1 MVTCDVAVF
10 GSGVFGAWTAL
21 WLRRAGAS
29 VVLLDPYGPGNSRSS
44 SGGESRIIRM
54 GYGPDEIYTQWSI
67 RSLVHW
73 KELAGQTG
81 QRLFEQTGVLWMALE
96 DDVYAGHTKR
106 LLEKHGVEFET
117 LPASEL
123 AARYPRITCA
133 PHSWGLFEPR
143 SGALMARRAVQAVA
157 AEGARSGVHQIAEVI
172 AAPAG
177 AGVLR
182 EAVTASGTKIA
193 AGAFVFACG
202 PWLPKLFP
210 LFLGRRICPTRQEV
224 MFFGPRADDRR
235 FTPGQFPVCLD
246 LTDPRKPYCFPELDG
261 RGYKIAMDAHG
272 PLFDPDSGD
281 RTLTPQGIADVRVY
295 LAARYPDLRDAPLL
309 ESRVCQYENT
319 SSGNFLIDRHPDF
332 NNVWLVGGGSGH
344 GFKHGPALGEHVA
357 ALISGHAEVEE
368 RFSLA
373 TKAEIRARE
382 VF

>member
-1 MVTCDVAVF
+1 MMTCDIAVF

-29 VVLLDPYGPGNSRSS
+29 VVLLDLYGAGNSRSS

-54 GYGPDEIYTQWSI
+54 GYGPDEIYTLWSM
-67 RSLVHW
+67 RSLGHW
-73 KELAGQTG
+73 KELAAQTG
-81 QRLFEQTGVLWMALE
+81 RHLFERTGVLWIALDSDE
-96 DDVYAGHTKR
+96 YAAHTKR
-106 LLEKHGVEFET
+106 LLEKHRVEFET

-123 AARYPRITCA
+123 AARYPQITFV
-133 PHSWGLFEPR
+133 PNSWGLFEPG

-157 AEGARSGVHQIAEVI
+157 AEGARLGVKQITE
-172 AAPAG
+172 AAARPHG
-177 AGVLR
+177 TGVLR
-182 EAVTASGTKIA
+182 EAVTTHGTRIS
-193 AGAFVFACG
+193 AGTFVFACG

-210 LFLGRRICPTRQEV
+210 QLLGRRIHPTRQEV
-224 MFFGPRADDRR
+224 MFFGANPGDRR
-235 FTPGQFPVCLD
+235 FAPGQFPVCLD

-261 RGYKIAMDAHG
+261 RGYKIAIDAHG

-281 RTLTPQGIADVRVY
+281 RTLTPQGVADARAY
-295 LAARYPDLRDAPLL
+295 LAGRYPDLRDAPLL
-309 ESRVCQYENT
+309 EARVCQYENT

-357 ALISGHAEVEE
+357 ALIAGHAAVEE

-373 TKAEIRARE
+373 TKAEVRARE